1 MVDPT
6 FPSAIRWRLCTRF
19 VPADHDVDIGN
30 YAAGSR
36 LLSVE
41 YVVLK
46 SGESRWRLLVAVPYA

>member
-1 MVDPT
+1 
-6 FPSAIRWRLCTRF
+6 

-46 SGESRWRLLVAVPYA
+46 TGKARWRLLLAVPYA